1 MGLTFKVDE
10 NSILQIKAEDL
21 SNPNHVE
28 KRAIVNDQLVNYEK
42 INLIKDDK
50 SNYKSNISKYK
61 KLREENQND
70 PSKYFEYQKKICNCY
85 EELIKSFN
93 LNEVQNNNTLVEKL
107 EMYVN
112 LLSNEYSILFLY
124 ENLLDQNEINHI
136 KNILYDYLKILISYQ
151 NCDNIYSIIES
162 VKSNKEIFDFC
173 HIFIFEDFYT
183 KAQINFEEKNFPKS
197 KEFFTKALN
206 KYNQY
211 NLDFIINSL
220 DNNKIKIYNEML
232 ILTKLNLNLIK
243 INEKINEGFKFKKQA
258 IRNNLLF
265 DVNFLQNAISA
276 FIDANNINT
285 NDGNDP
291 PIDKK
296 SHLICCKEIN
306 DLLLNKFGKDD
317 EEIKNFVKDAGN
329 ILQNF
334 NLKLNNLNINMSDE
348 EFRNQFKNNNQKII
362 KEMQNVLKNNNF
374 NKKCIDFIKL
384 ILNKYPPKN
393 PFDKNFNI
401 ETEFEKNPKKVLLKI
416 KTKYNPDNYS
426 KESVENK
433 AKYLMVQ
440 EIASMLNGIYSDLN

>member
-1 MGLTFKVDE
+1 
-10 NSILQIKAEDL
+10 
-21 SNPNHVE
+21 
-28 KRAIVNDQLVNYEK
+28 
-42 INLIKDDK
+42 
-50 SNYKSNISKYK
+50 
-61 KLREENQND
+61 
-70 PSKYFEYQKKICNCY
+70 
-85 EELIKSFN
+85 
-93 LNEVQNNNTLVEKL
+93 
-107 EMYVN
+107 
-112 LLSNEYSILFLY
+112 
-124 ENLLDQNEINHI
+124 
-136 KNILYDYLKILISYQ
+136 
-151 NCDNIYSIIES
+151 
-162 VKSNKEIFDFC
+162 
-173 HIFIFEDFYT
+173 
-183 KAQINFEEKNFPKS
+183 
-197 KEFFTKALN
+197 
-206 KYNQY
+206 
-211 NLDFIINSL
+211 
-220 DNNKIKIYNEML
+220 ML

-276 FIDANNINT
+276 FIEANNINT

>member
-1 MGLTFKVDE
+1 MEQKYG
-10 NSILQIKAEDL
+10 I
-21 SNPNHVE
+21 
-28 KRAIVNDQLVNYEK
+28 
-42 INLIKDDK
+42 K
-50 SNYKSNISKYK
+50 SNFNA
-61 KLREENQND
+61 QD
-70 PSKYFEYQKKICNCY
+70 DTV
-85 EELIKSFN
+85 SFSS
-93 LNEVQNNNTLVEKL
+93 T
-107 EMYVN
+107 
-112 LLSNEYSILFLY
+112 
-124 ENLLDQNEINHI
+124 
-136 KNILYDYLKILISYQ
+136 
-151 NCDNIYSIIES
+151 
-162 VKSNKEIFDFC
+162 
-173 HIFIFEDFYT
+173 
-183 KAQINFEEKNFPKS
+183 
-197 KEFFTKALN
+197 
-206 KYNQY
+206 
-211 NLDFIINSL
+211 
-220 DNNKIKIYNEML
+220 
-232 ILTKLNLNLIK
+232 
-243 INEKINEGFKFKKQA
+243 EKINEGFKFKKQA

-306 DLLLNKFGKDD
+306 NLIFNKLKNDD
-317 EEIKNFVKDAGN
+317 DILIFVKEIGN

-384 ILNKYPPKN
+384 ILNKYAPKN

-440 EIASMLNGIYSDLN
+440 EIASMLNGIYSDLI